1 MVKATDDDTQEE
13 DVVAKKIVQAT
24 QILQGVASQLTVELQ
39 VNQMRAVLGTLG
51 KLIRKRQPTSTV
63 ISPKKRKVKQ
73 NKAIEETAIV
83 KVDSAQTRALK
94 TAYFIFMK
102 IIETQGGDSIG
113 FNRLQPIQG
122 TLAKLV
128 KKYCNIEEGD
138 KYNGKETTALNLAQR
153 GLECLNLV
161 SVTPPFSNEKHQT
174 MFMQALGS
182 AKGYVKQLLKHA
194 LSKVPKTIPAPT

>member
-1 MVKATDDDTQEE
+1 MVKATDDDTQEK
-13 DVVAKKIVQAT
+13 DVNSQIVQAT

-39 VNQMRAVLGTLG
+39 VNQMKAVLGTLG
-51 KLIRKRQPTSTV
+51 KLIRKRQPTSVVTA
-63 ISPKKRKVKQ
+63 PKKEKVKQ
-73 NKAIEETAIV
+73 NKAASEENRIV
-83 KVDSAQTRALK
+83 KVDSVQTRALK

-102 IIETQGGDSIG
+102 IIETQGGDSVG

-128 KKYCNIEEGD
+128 KKYCNIEESD
-138 KYNGKETTALNLAQR
+138 QYKGKETTALNLAQR

-161 SVTPPFSNEKHQT
+161 SVTPPFANEKHQT
-174 MFMQALGS
+174 MFTQALGS

-194 LSKVPKTIPAPT
+194 LSQVPKTIPAPT